1 MSGKWRKSGPRQP
14 TYPLLH
20 LSCKYT
26 IHPVVQF
33 AKTKQVLHL
42 FFFFLFFLGSKSI
55 RGLSKILAIN
65 ISTYSMCST
74 TCKWK
79 IEGGEGGRSRGERE
93 RKRERAVL
101 ILLRQ
106 IESWTLHPCRACQ
119 SPSSPSSLSSSRERK
134 GGRSRGEG
142 GGRNGS

>member
-1 MSGKWRKSGPRQP
+1 MEKEWTEAADLSPPPSLVQIY
-14 TYPLLH
+14 YPPCC
-20 LSCKYT
+20 SICQNET
-26 IHPVVQF
+26 GVAPV
-33 AKTKQVLHL
+33 

-79 IEGGEGGRSRGERE
+79 IEGGEGGRSREE
-93 RKRERAVL
+93 RERAVL